1 MANKWHDYPTGPDQ
15 KAPETIHAVIENPT
29 GTKNKYE
36 YDKEKESVV
45 LDRVLH
51 SSIHYPGDYGF
62 IPQAYYEDGDP
73 MDILVLTTHPTFPG
87 CVIEVRP
94 VGILYM
100 DDDGEQDDNIIAVPT
115 EDPRWDDCTDLDDIQ
130 DHHQEEIAEFFR
142 TYKNLE
148 PKKTVEI
155 EGFGGR
161 EEAHEA
167 VERSQKLY
175 SENFE

>member
-1 MANKWHDYPTGPDQ
+1 MVNKWQDYETGPDSPQ
-15 KAPETIHAVIENPT
+15 VINAVIENPS
-29 GTKNKYE
+29 GEENKYE

-45 LDRVLH
+45 LDRVLY
-51 SSIHYPGDYGF
+51 SSIQYPGDYGF

-73 MDILVLTTHPTFPG
+73 MDILVLTTQGTFPG

-115 EDPRWDDCTDLDDIQ
+115 EDPRWNKVEDLEDVNE
-130 DHHQEEIAEFFR
+130 HKKKEIAEFFA

-148 PKKTVEI
+148 PKKEVEI
-155 EGFGGR
+155 EGWGSKK
-161 EEAHEA
+161 EAHEA
-167 VERSQKLY
+167 IKKSQKLY
-175 SENFE
+175 RQEFE

>member
-1 MANKWHDYPTGPDQ
+1 MVNKWQDYETGPD
-15 KAPETIHAVIENPT
+15 APDVIHAVIENPE
-29 GTKNKYE
+29 GTRNKYE

-51 SSIHYPGDYGF
+51 SAVHYPGDYGF
-62 IPQAYYEDGDP
+62 IPRAYYEDGDP
-73 MDILVLTTHPTFPG
+73 MDILVLTTNPTFPG

-100 DDDGEQDDNIIAVPT
+100 DDDGEQDDNIIAVPV
-115 EDPRWDDCTDLDDIQ
+115 EDPRWDDVEDIEDIQ
-130 DHHQEEIAEFFR
+130 KHRREEIAEFFR

-155 EGFGGR
+155 EGWGD
-161 EEAHEA
+161 ASDAKEA
-167 VERSQKLY
+167 VERSQELY
-175 SENFE
+175 SEKFE